1 MNAVETKHSRPSTQ
15 LLTFTLG
22 DEAFAIDILKVQEIK
37 SSVTITP
44 LPNAAPELRGVINLR
59 GSVVPIVDLRRRL
72 QMKDTEFTRHSVV
85 IVTRVFDKIVGLVA
99 DTVSDVL
106 AISPDQVSAPPQL
119 ESNGAHTNYL
129 AGLVRVGERL
139 LVLLDIDRA
148 LGEFVSRE
156 EPGRVAA
163 HS

>member
-1 MNAVETKHSRPSTQ
+1 
-15 LLTFTLG
+15 
-22 DEAFAIDILKVQEIK
+22 
-37 SSVTITP
+37 
-44 LPNAAPELRGVINLR
+44 
-59 GSVVPIVDLRRRL
+59 VVPIVDLRRRL
-72 QMKDTEFTRHSVV
+72 KMQDTEFTRHSVV

-148 LGEFVSRE
+148 LGELVSRE
-156 EPGRVAA
+156 EHRRVAA